1 MPVGGRAI
9 TLIELLIVLAIALAI
24 GALSLRGAVTW
35 TEQDRIAA
43 VESGLSSAAL
53 ETRARALREQKPFEL
68 VAIKTD
74 RGVFRV
80 GMLTKSSLPRADGDV
95 LDDSAL
101 AFDDVRE
108 SKLDVLYELP
118 EPMRIGLDE
127 SGEAAQIE
135 SPDSEAIVLVRLMP
149 DGSASLADTG
159 WTLTQ
164 DDRVF
169 VPSLAKWTARLTLS
183 QREDEL
189 GSDVFAETPDK
200 MDFEEVGP

>member
-35 TEQDRIAA
+35 TEQDRIEA

-53 ETRARALREQKPFEL
+53 EARARAMREQKPFEL
-68 VAIKTD
+68 IAVETD
-74 RGVFRV
+74 RGLFRV
-80 GMLTKSSLPRADGDV
+80 GMRTTASPTQADGEFI
-95 LDDSAL
+95 DDPAL

-118 EPMRIGLDE
+118 EAMRIGFDE
-127 SGEAAQIE
+127 SVEAVRSE
-135 SPDSEAIVLVRLMP
+135 SSESDSIVLVRLMP
-149 DGSASLADTG
+149 DGSASLADTD

-169 VPSLAKWTARLTLS
+169 TPSLAKWTARLALS
-183 QREDEL
+183 QREEEL
-189 GSDVFAETPDK
+189 EPDDFAETIGETDSE
-200 MDFEEVGP
+200 DVGP

>member
-35 TEQDRIAA
+35 TEQDRIKA

-53 ETRARALREQKPFEL
+53 EARARALREQKPFEL
-68 VAIKTD
+68 VAIESD

-80 GMLTKSSLPRADGDV
+80 GMQTGSLLPQNGSDV
-95 LDDSAL
+95 IEDSAF
-101 AFDDVRE
+101 AFDE
-108 SKLDVLYELP
+108 LSQSKFDVLYELP

-127 SGEAAQIE
+127 SGEAARNE
-135 SPDSEAIVLVRLMP
+135 TSDSGAIVLLRLMP
-149 DGSASLADTG
+149 DGSAGLADSG

-169 VPSLAKWTARLTLS
+169 TPSLAKWTARLALVL
-183 QREDEL
+183 REEDAE
-189 GSDVFAETPDK
+189 SNEFAEMTDET
-200 MDFEEVGP
+200 DSEDVGP